1 MDEQITMRRR
11 LGDLEVGDKFIK
23 GTKMYLIIDFKV
35 SDAFLNVKFPSM
47 LCALDLNTY
56 KVLCFDK
63 EDIVDFES
71 DNVFI

>member
-1 MDEQITMRRR
+1 MRRR
-11 LGDLEVGDKFIK
+11 LGDLKVGDKFIK
-23 GTKMYLIIDFKV
+23 NTKMYLIIDFKV
-35 SDAFLNVKFPSM
+35 SDAFLNVKFPNM

-63 EDIVDFES
+63 GDIVDFES